1 MNRVNLPDGKVRFNF
16 DSDDI
21 TVALAEYIEKRFH
34 LGFDDGKARALL
46 RARPALIDG
55 MVKMKFE
62 ASVFVPSDE
71 HEQVFKKDVQ
81 PIDAVRFLERGMPSN
96 R

>member
-1 MNRVNLPDGKVRFNF
+1 MNRVNLPAGKVRFDF

-34 LGFDDGKARALL
+34 LGFDDAKARALL
-46 RARPALIDG
+46 KARPALIDG

-62 ASVFVPSDE
+62 ASVTVPSDA
-71 HEQVFKKDVQ
+71 HEQVFKKDTQ
-81 PIDAVRFLERGMPSN
+81 PIDAARFMRGGMPT
-96 R
+96 